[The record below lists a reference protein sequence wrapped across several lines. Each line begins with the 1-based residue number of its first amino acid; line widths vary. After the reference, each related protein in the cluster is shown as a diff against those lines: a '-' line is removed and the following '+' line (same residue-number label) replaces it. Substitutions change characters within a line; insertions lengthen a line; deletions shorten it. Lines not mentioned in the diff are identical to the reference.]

1 MAGKYVGFI
10 YDLTPGEFAFLL
22 FGKKICP
29 ACGEKL
35 RLVKGFE
42 EADSSILESRSDPS
56 RYKRGKVKRYR
67 YTYSCPAC
75 GGEYALAELA
85 EKKG

>member
-42 EADSSILESRSDPS
+42 EADSS